1 MSDQRAP
8 SLAQRLKAATGDEH
22 RRVERTGLM
31 AGLLRGCI
39 DRPAYV
45 ALLHNLRAIYA
56 ALEPALQRQ
65 AARAGIGPV
74 VLPEL
79 FRCAAIERDLTDLEG
94 VAGAA
99 QVALQPA
106 TTAYVQRLR
115 ELEAG
120 QPELL
125 VAHAY
130 VRYLGDL
137 SGGQQLRRIVAR
149 ALGLAGAAGTS
160 FYDFGDAARVASL
173 AQRFRCGLDAVGAD
187 SAGAE
192 AIVAEARS
200 AFGRHC
206 HVFEQLATPAN

>member
-1 MSDQRAP
+1 MSDPRLP

-22 RRVERTGLM
+22 RRVETTGLM
-31 AGLLRGCI
+31 AGLLRGRI
-39 DRPAYV
+39 ERSDYV

-79 FRCAAIERDLTDLEG
+79 FRCEAIECDLAALESG
-94 VAGAA
+94 TGAVP
-99 QVALQPA
+99 VALQPA
-106 TTAYVQRLR
+106 TDAYVQRLR
-115 ELEAG
+115 ELEAR

-149 ALGLAGAAGTS
+149 ALDLPGAAGTS

-173 AQRFRCGLDAVGAD
+173 AQRFRSGLDAVGAGGAD
-187 SAGAE
+187 AE

-206 HVFEQLATPAN
+206 HVFDQLAANAS